1 MHSTYRNTR
10 PIEFMGA
17 GPLQFYGTPHNEK
30 TALYCFYFCGAAC
43 EQGGNSIYPFHWFFG
58 AQGRFLFIVVA
69 LPPAYMVKQELR
81 NNLFRGSRWI
91 ENRQAPLLSETTG
104 RLGY

>member
-1 MHSTYRNTR
+1 MKK
-10 PIEFMGA
+10 
-17 GPLQFYGTPHNEK
+17 Q
-30 TALYCFYFCGAAC
+30 TALYCFDFCGAAC
-43 EQGGNSIYPFHWFFG
+43 RALYLPIPLGFC
-58 AQGRFLFIVVA
+58 QGRFLFLVVA